1 MFAPSRLW
9 RKASAIDP
17 PRGGFSFPSCSLCLR
32 GFWSF
37 FRGSGGGFLISQHY
51 RVPSWSIFRGGLCCY
66 FWVNS
71 YLWGSKTTRAQG
83 GNLGLLRYIIKL
95 GVLLVCERRAAHPQ
109 RFVSMSKDTTKSAEN
124 KKAALKKARKK
135 YFSYGLAVNLANL
148 SPRPKLFHSYLNT
161 LACAKTLVVDEQ
173 GIAHSKYCKNR
184 WCPLCQSIRIA
195 KLIDGYKG
203 QLEQYPEL
211 YFVTLT
217 RPTVPAE
224 GLKEQREKMMHA
236 FTAIRNSKHFR
247 KNKWSG
253 LRKAE
258 CTIRP
263 DELYHFHY
271 HVLINS
277 KEGAEFMVRRWLEL
291 NPESDPQAQNIEAV
305 DRTNHGTGKGALLEI
320 FKYFTKLIAKL
331 RNDDGTEQRF
341 INYRRL
347 NVIFEFMRGQQV
359 FKPFGSLKPVPEDF
373 EDEEL
378 TADIN
383 IERANSIW
391 QWVVSDWYDIDTGE
405 ALTGYVPAGSMV
417 ELLDHPEA

>member
-1 MFAPSRLW
+1 ML
-9 RKASAIDP
+9 
-17 PRGGFSFPSCSLCLR
+17 
-32 GFWSF
+32 
-37 FRGSGGGFLISQHY
+37 GGGQHTHKFL
-51 RVPSWSIFRGGLCCY
+51 
-66 FWVNS
+66 
-71 YLWGSKTTRAQG
+71 
-83 GNLGLLRYIIKL
+83 
-95 GVLLVCERRAAHPQ
+95 
-109 RFVSMSKDTTKSAEN
+109 SMSKDTTKSAEN
-124 KKAALKKARKK
+124 KKASLKKARKK

-161 LACAKTLVVDEQ
+161 LACAKTLVVDAE
-173 GIAHSKYCKNR
+173 GRAHSKYCKNR

-224 GLKEQREKMMHA
+224 GLKEQREKMLSA
-236 FTAIRNSKHFR
+236 FTKIRNSRPFKR
-247 KNKWSG
+247 AKWSG

-291 NPESDPQAQNIEAV
+291 NPDSDPQAQNIEAV

>member
-1 MFAPSRLW
+1 MV
-9 RKASAIDP
+9 I
-17 PRGGFSFPSCSLCLR
+17 FSGWF
-32 GFWSF
+32 
-37 FRGSGGGFLISQHY
+37 
-51 RVPSWSIFRGGLCCY
+51 VPLFGVIF
-66 FWVNS
+66 

-161 LACAKTLVVDEQ
+161 LACAKTLVVDAE
-173 GIAHSKYCKNR
+173 GRAHSKYCKNR

-224 GLKEQREKMMHA
+224 GLKEQREKMMAA
-236 FTAIRNSKHFR
+236 FTKIRNSRPFKR
-247 KNKWSG
+247 AKWSG

-271 HVLINS
+271 HVLIDS

-291 NPESDPQAQNIEAV
+291 NPESDPQAQNIEVV
-305 DRTNHGTGKGALLEI
+305 DRTDHGTGKGALLEI

-331 RNDDGTEQRF
+331 KTEDGTEQRL

-347 NVIFEFMRGQQV
+347 NVIFDFMRGQRV
-359 FKPFGSLKPVPEDF
+359 FQPFGSLQAVTEDF

-378 TADIN
+378 TATIEV
-383 IERANSIW
+383 ERANSIW

>member
-1 MFAPSRLW
+1 ML
-9 RKASAIDP
+9 
-17 PRGGFSFPSCSLCLR
+17 
-32 GFWSF
+32 
-37 FRGSGGGFLISQHY
+37 GGGQHTHKFL
-51 RVPSWSIFRGGLCCY
+51 
-66 FWVNS
+66 
-71 YLWGSKTTRAQG
+71 
-83 GNLGLLRYIIKL
+83 
-95 GVLLVCERRAAHPQ
+95 
-109 RFVSMSKDTTKSAEN
+109 SMSKDTTKSAEN

-161 LACAKTLVVDEQ
+161 LACAKTLVVDAEDR
-173 GIAHSKYCKNR
+173 AHSKYCKNR

-291 NPESDPQAQNIEAV
+291 NPDSDPQAQNIEAV

-378 TADIN
+378 TADMD